1 MIILIQ
7 QQIPGCKFIDKKS
20 GYDRHP
26 SSGYCL
32 NLLKIY
38 KLQDKILKKYYTND
52 NLKIYPMYLKNIIKD
67 NDVYDYVHTNRSG
80 SNKIASYVK
89 QIFNELDK

>member
-1 MIILIQ
+1 
-7 QQIPGCKFIDKKS
+7 
-20 GYDRHP
+20 
-26 SSGYCL
+26 
-32 NLLKIY
+32 
-38 KLQDKILKKYYTND
+38 
-52 NLKIYPMYLKNIIKD
+52 MYLKNIIKD